1 MPGLI
6 FLSSSKQPAVNLARN
21 DTATAFQRHFAPC
34 NILQNI
40 DNNLNQKTYLVKFKI
55 CPVKKIKHEIK
66 SKTCF
71 HICLEEKKN
80 ETVGLF
86 PTFLAQG
93 ITRDT

>member
-1 MPGLI
+1 MSP
-6 FLSSSKQPAVNLARN
+6 
-21 DTATAFQRHFAPC
+21 
-34 NILQNI
+34 
-40 DNNLNQKTYLVKFKI
+40 QKRK
-55 CPVKKIKHEIK
+55 K

-93 ITRDT
+93 ITRDNGIN

>member
-1 MPGLI
+1 MSP
-6 FLSSSKQPAVNLARN
+6 
-21 DTATAFQRHFAPC
+21 
-34 NILQNI
+34 
-40 DNNLNQKTYLVKFKI
+40 QK
-55 CPVKKIKHEIK
+55 KKKKKKKE

-93 ITRDT
+93 ITRDTSWYKLIINTITKIRDKATNATQDQIEFEGWK